1 MRKWIILSLAMWFG
15 IGIGTA
21 YAEVH
26 VFATID
32 KDKDKFVFEQ
42 INKDKHV
49 DLFVTVDVNV
59 IKAAESDALVNQRND
74 FNEACENCAE
84 KRDIIEN
91 SGNFNSGIV
100 TVNQAAGNMNNQA
113 SAVSVAIDVRTTP
126 PPGVDVPV
134 PDPDDRGFAEA
145 QAAADQRNHDNMVE
159 SVNLLFRDTL
169 ISGSFNGNTG
179 VVHVNQAAGNMANQA
194 NVLSL
199 AAAFTPGVALSE
211 ADLGQ
216 VNTFNT
222 VLESDNGGTVF
233 VGVHKSATITASV
246 NGNTGIIGV
255 NQSSGNMA
263 NQANVVSF
271 AATQSPV
278 TP

>member
-1 MRKWIILSLAMWFG
+1 MRRWIILSLAMWFG
-15 IGIGTA
+15 IGIGMA
-21 YAEVH
+21 YADVT
-26 VFATID
+26 VLATID
-32 KDKDKFVFEQ
+32 KDKDKFVLEQ
-42 INKDKHV
+42 ITKDKFVELHV
-49 DLFVTVDVNV
+49 AVDVIV
-59 IKAAESDALVNQRND
+59 IKAAESDALVNQRN
-74 FNEACENCAE
+74 FANEACENCAE
-84 KRDIIEN
+84 KQDIIEN
-91 SGNFNSGIV
+91 SGNTNSGIV

-113 SAVSVAIDVRTTP
+113 SAVSVAIDVRTER
-126 PPGVDVPV
+126 PGGEPPV
-134 PDPDDRGFAEA
+134 PADPNDRGFAEA
-145 QAAADQRNHDNMVE
+145 QAAADQRNDNNLVE

-199 AAAFTPGVALSE
+199 AVAFTPGVALSE

-246 NGNTGIIGV
+246 NGNTGIVGV

-271 AATQSPV
+271 AATQSPA

>member
-15 IGIGTA
+15 IGIGMA
-21 YAEVH
+21 YADVH

-32 KDKDKFVFEQ
+32 KDKDKFVLER
-42 INKDKHV
+42 IEKVKLVELHV
-49 DLFVTVDVNV
+49 AVDVVV
-59 IKAAESDALVNQRND
+59 IKAAESDALVNQRN
-74 FNEACENCAE
+74 FANEACENCAE

-91 SGNFNSGIV
+91 SGNTNSGIV

-113 SAVSVAIDVRTTP
+113 SAVSVAIDVRTQ
-126 PPGVDVPV
+126 PPGGVIVPQ

-145 QAAADQRNHDNMVE
+145 QAAADQRNDHNLVE

-199 AAAFTPGVALSE
+199 AVAFTPGVALSE

-216 VNTFNT
+216 VNAFNT
-222 VLESDNGGTVF
+222 VFESDAGGAAF
-233 VGVHKSATITASV
+233 FGVHKSATITASV

>member
-15 IGIGTA
+15 IGIGMA
-21 YAEVH
+21 YADVT
-26 VFATID
+26 VLATIT
-32 KDKDKFVFEQ
+32 KDKDKTVLER
-42 INKDKHV
+42 IDKNKSVELHV
-49 DLFVTVDVNV
+49 AVDVNV
-59 IKAAESDALVNQRND
+59 IKAAESDALVNQSND

-84 KRDIIEN
+84 KRDFIEN

-113 SAVSVAIDVRTTP
+113 SAVSVAIDVRVQP
-126 PPGVDVPV
+126 NPAVPQ

-145 QAAADQRNHDNMVE
+145 QAAADQRNHDNLVE
-159 SVNLLFRDTL
+159 SVNLLFRDTV
-169 ISGSFNGNTG
+169 IAGSFNGNTG

-199 AAAFTPGVALSE
+199 AVAFTPGVALSE

-216 VNTFNT
+216 VNAFNT
-222 VLESDNGGTVF
+222 VLESDTGGAEF

-246 NGNTGIIGV
+246 NGNTGIVGV

>member
-21 YAEVH
+21 YADVT

-42 INKDKHV
+42 IDKFKHV

-84 KRDIIEN
+84 KRDFIEN
-91 SGNFNSGIV
+91 SGNTNSGIV

-113 SAVSVAIDVRTTP
+113 SAVSVAIDVRVPNAP
-126 PPGVDVPV
+126 PDVPV

-145 QAAADQRNHDNMVE
+145 QAAADQRNENNLVE
-159 SVNLLFRDTL
+159 SVNLLFRDA
-169 ISGSFNGNTG
+169 IIRDSFSGNTG

-194 NVLSL
+194 NVLSM
-199 AAAFTPGVALSE
+199 AVAFTPGVALSE

-216 VNTFNT
+216 VNAFNT
-222 VLESDNGGTVF
+222 VLESDSGTTLF
-233 VGVHKSATITASV
+233 GVHKSAEITNSV

>member
-1 MRKWIILSLAMWFG
+1 M
-15 IGIGTA
+15 A
-21 YAEVH
+21 YADVT
-26 VFATID
+26 VLATIT
-32 KDKDKFVFEQ
+32 KDKDKTVLER
-42 INKDKHV
+42 IDKNKSVELHV
-49 DLFVTVDVNV
+49 AVDVNV
-59 IKAAESDALVNQRND
+59 IKAAESDALVNQSND

-84 KRDIIEN
+84 KRDFIEN

-126 PPGVDVPV
+126 GGGAGDVPA

-145 QAAADQRNHDNMVE
+145 QAAADQRNDNNRVE
-159 SVNLLFRDTL
+159 SVNLLFRDTV
-169 ISGSFNGNTG
+169 IAGSFNGNMG

-194 NVLSL
+194 NVLSM
-199 AAAFTPGVALSE
+199 AVAFTPGVALSE

-216 VNTFNT
+216 VNAFNT
-222 VLESDNGGTVF
+222 VLESDTGGAEF

-246 NGNTGIIGV
+246 NGNTGIVGV

>member
-21 YAEVH
+21 YADVT

-59 IKAAESDALVNQRND
+59 IKAAESDALVNQRN
-74 FNEACENCAE
+74 FANEACENCAE
-84 KRDIIEN
+84 KRDFIEN

-126 PPGVDVPV
+126 PVGADVPA

-145 QAAADQRNHDNMVE
+145 QAAADQRNENNLVE
-159 SVNLLFRDTL
+159 SVNLLFRDSL

>member
-1 MRKWIILSLAMWFG
+1 
-15 IGIGTA
+15 
-21 YAEVH
+21 
-26 VFATID
+26 
-32 KDKDKFVFEQ
+32 
-42 INKDKHV
+42 
-49 DLFVTVDVNV
+49 
-59 IKAAESDALVNQRND
+59 
-74 FNEACENCAE
+74 
-84 KRDIIEN
+84 
-91 SGNFNSGIV
+91 
-100 TVNQAAGNMNNQA
+100 MNNQA
-113 SAVSVAIDVRTTP
+113 SAVSVAIDVRVTP
-126 PPGVDVPV
+126 PPGVDVP
-134 PDPDDRGFAEA
+134 PPADPNDRGFAEA

-159 SVNLLFRDTL
+159 SVNLLFRDS
-169 ISGSFNGNTG
+169 IIRDSFNGNTG

-199 AAAFTPGVALSE
+199 AVAFTPGVALSE

-216 VNTFNT
+216 VNAFNT
-222 VLESDNGGTVF
+222 VLESDSGTTLF
-233 VGVHKSATITASV
+233 GVHKSAEITASV